1 MTKPFQIS
9 VLIATYNT
17 AFPLIKR
24 AIKSVLAQSYSYFE
38 IIIID
43 DGSNNDSHNQLLA
56 FCRKHEDKILYLRQ
70 KNSGQ
75 SEAINRGVLLSK
87 GDFIAILD
95 ADDEYLPQHLENCL
109 ASMSNYDLI
118 ASTTTTIVNSAAD
131 HWVPDRYNP
140 SQLIHV
146 DNCILFATLFGRKE
160 VFNSLKFK
168 KGYGADADFYDA
180 AKKKF
185 KAGKLNL
192 KTYVYYRNHKNSTC
206 DLMKR
211 SVNQ

>member
-1 MTKPFQIS
+1 MAKPIQIS

-17 AFPLIKR
+17 TFPLIKR
-24 AIKSVLAQSYSYFE
+24 AIKSVLAQSFSYFE

-43 DGSNNDSHNQLLA
+43 DGSDNDSHNRLFG
-56 FCRKHEDKILYLRQ
+56 FCRKHEDKIVYLRQ
-70 KNSGQ
+70 KNAGQ
-75 SEAINRGVLLSK
+75 SEAINRGVQLSK

-95 ADDEYLPQHLENCL
+95 ADDEYRPQHLEYCMAN
-109 ASMSNYDLI
+109 MSKYDLI
-118 ASTTTTIVNSAAD
+118 ASTTTTIINTPSD
-131 HWVPDRYNP
+131 LWVPDRNIP

-160 VFNSLKFK
+160 VFDSLKFK
-168 KGYGADADFYDA
+168 KGYGSDAVFYEA

-185 KAGKLNL
+185 KVGKLNL

-206 DLMKR
+206 DQMKR
-211 SVNQ
+211 TISQ